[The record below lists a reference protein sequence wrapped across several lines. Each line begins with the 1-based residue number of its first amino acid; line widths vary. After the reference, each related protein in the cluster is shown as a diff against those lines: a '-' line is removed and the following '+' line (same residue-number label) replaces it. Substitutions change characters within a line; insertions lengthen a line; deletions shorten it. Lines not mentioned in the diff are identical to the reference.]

1 MQTKC
6 TAYSL
11 ALGIALGAASHLS
24 AQAPHFTTIDF
35 PDSTGTQAWAI
46 NPRGDIVG
54 SYTLTDK
61 SSHGFLVSGER
72 YNTIDFPGATA
83 TGPGAINARGDIAG
97 QYTLPDK
104 STHGFLLSG
113 GSFTTIDFPGAKVTS
128 PGANN
133 ARGDI
138 VGSYTLPDGTRHG
151 FLWNAGSFTAVDYP
165 GATVTVPSGINARGD
180 IVGGYMIAGVAH
192 GFLLSDGKF
201 SSYEFPG
208 ATSTQAYGISTRGD
222 IVGRYTAGG
231 VTHGFLL
238 SAGQFSTID
247 FPGASYTAAYFINTT
262 DDILGQ
268 YQIDGAFHSFLMAR
282 RARHGAH
289 YTVTDLGAL
298 GGSSSIAF
306 GINNAGGITGAAN
319 VANEDQHPFIWYAGK
334 MTDLGTSGGP
344 NGSAGGPN
352 GSNETAGLVESSTKD
367 PLNEDF
373 CGYETHLV
381 CLGVIW
387 RDGVMTQ
394 LSTLGGNN
402 AQANTLN
409 NRGQVVGVGET
420 NVRDSSCPAP
430 QLLQFQAVA
439 WGPRAGEIQVL
450 PPLRGDTVGF
460 ALGNNDKGQVVGST
474 GTCAN
479 TAVAPFA
486 IGPHAVLWDHGSPIA
501 LGTLGGKS
509 AAAGKS
515 INNRGEVV
523 GGSFLADE
531 KTFHS
536 YLWSKETGMLD
547 TGAVGSDLSAY
558 PGATNDSG
566 QVVGASCDTDLSG
579 NCRAYIW
586 QYLGQGSSTPAV
598 LTDLNTLIPSDSPLY
613 LVFGFGINDA
623 GEIVGLA
630 VDQRTG
636 DTHAFL
642 ATPTSSGSSASPAGQ
657 SLSSPWHIS
666 EKARKLLGGRM
677 FLGARQ

>member
-1 MQTKC
+1 MQRKLTV
-6 TAYSL
+6 YSL
-11 ALGIALGAASHLS
+11 ALGIALGSTS
-24 AQAPHFTTIDF
+24 NFPAQAPNFTTIDF
-35 PDSTGTQAWAI
+35 PDGTGTQAWAI

-54 SYTLTDK
+54 SYTLADK

-72 YNTIDFPGATA
+72 YITIDFPGATS

-104 STHGFLLSG
+104 SAHGFLLSG
-113 GSFTTIDFPGAKVTS
+113 GSFRTIDVPGARVTS
-128 PGANN
+128 PGASN

-138 VGSYTLPDGTRHG
+138 VGGYTLPDGTRHG
-151 FLWNAGSFTAVDYP
+151 FLFTGGSFTTVDFP
-165 GATVTVPSGINARGD
+165 GASTTVPSGINPRGD
-180 IVGGYMIAGVAH
+180 IVGGFMMAGVAH
-192 GFLLSDGKF
+192 GFLLSGGKF
-201 SSYEFPG
+201 TSYDFLG
-208 ATSTQAYGISTRGD
+208 ATSTQAYGVSARGE
-222 IVGRYTAGG
+222 IAGRYVAGG
-231 VTHGFLL
+231 VTHGFLW
-238 SAGQFSTID
+238 SGGDFTTID
-247 FPGASYTAAYFINTT
+247 FPGATYTAAYFINTT
-262 DDILGQ
+262 DDVLGQ
-268 YQIDGAFHSFLMAR
+268 YQVNGTFHSFLMAR
-282 RARHGAH
+282 RTRHGTH
-289 YTVTDLGAL
+289 YALTDLGAL

-306 GINNAGGITGAAN
+306 GINDAGGIAGGAN
-319 VANEDQHPFIWYAGK
+319 VAGEDQHPFVWYAGK

-352 GSNETAGLVESSTKD
+352 GSDEAVGAVESSAID
-367 PLNEDF
+367 PMGEDF
-373 CGYETHLV
+373 CGYGTHLV
-381 CLGVIW
+381 CLSVIW

-420 NVRDSSCPAP
+420 NVPDSSCPAP

-439 WGPRAGEIQVL
+439 WGPREGEIQVL

-501 LGTLGGKS
+501 LGTLGGKT

-515 INNRGEVV
+515 INNRSEVV

-547 TGAVGSDLSAY
+547 TGAIGADLSAY
-558 PGATNDSG
+558 PGAINDSG

-586 QYLGQGSSTPAV
+586 QYLGPDSSTPAV

-642 ATPTSSGSSASPAGQ
+642 ATPTRGGSSASE
-657 SLSSPWHIS
+657 SLSSPWRIS
-666 EKARKLLGGRM
+666 EKARSLLRRR
-677 FLGARQ
+677 LLVGAK